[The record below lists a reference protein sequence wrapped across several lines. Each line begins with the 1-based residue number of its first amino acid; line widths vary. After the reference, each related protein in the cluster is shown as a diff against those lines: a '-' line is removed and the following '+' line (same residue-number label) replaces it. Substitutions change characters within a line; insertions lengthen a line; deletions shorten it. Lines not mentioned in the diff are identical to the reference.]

1 MFRRRASHAANDF
14 FRSIFGRF
22 RKNASRRSF
31 STGDLADNYVEMDF
45 TQPTTSSLPAHFDD
59 CDLVPMNFIPSSS
72 PRLLP
77 QYDRRAQRLLRYGS
91 EMDYSMVSV
100 ADYNR
105 AQIWFHHGLNSVRAE
120 RLLRGAGC
128 EEGSFVISEQSGRY
142 VLSFVYS
149 ASIHHMRI
157 GYSVKNGEAKF
168 CLDIDRSFS
177 NLHNLVEYYTKHK
190 SFVLP
195 TKLKRGVPRPL
206 RVTHARTRA

>member
-1 MFRRRASHAANDF
+1 MTKF
-14 FRSIFGRF
+14 
-22 RKNASRRSF
+22 
-31 STGDLADNYVEMDF
+31 
-45 TQPTTSSLPAHFDD
+45 QSSLPAHFDD
-59 CDLVPMNFIPSSS
+59 CDLVPMNFTPSSC

-77 QYDRRAQRLLRYGS
+77 QYDRSAQRLLRYGS
-91 EMDYSMVSV
+91 DMDYSMVSV

-105 AQIWFHHGLNSVRAE
+105 AQIWFHHGLDSVKAE

-142 VLSFVYS
+142 VLSFVHS

-157 GYSVKNGEAKF
+157 GYSVKDGEAKF
-168 CLDIDRSFS
+168 RLDIDRSFS
-177 NLHNLVEYYTKHK
+177 NRKLKDILIIQASSGFFFRNLHNLVEYYTKHK